1 MVFIIVGFQA
11 MSCAE
16 PQMSGLQIASP
27 GLEKNGFIHAKYTC
41 DGADINPQLLIA
53 GVPKNT
59 K

>member
-1 MVFIIVGFQA
+1 
-11 MSCAE
+11 
-16 PQMSGLQIASP
+16 MSGLQIASP